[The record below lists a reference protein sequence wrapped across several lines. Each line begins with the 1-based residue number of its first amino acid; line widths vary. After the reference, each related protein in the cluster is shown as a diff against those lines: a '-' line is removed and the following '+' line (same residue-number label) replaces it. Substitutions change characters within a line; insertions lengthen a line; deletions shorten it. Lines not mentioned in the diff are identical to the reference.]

1 MTRSTCDAS
10 NVDIGGSAVDGN
22 TVITYI
28 CITILPDLSALF
40 IIIFF
45 FFLKKERWTWNKFTT
60 FNGGVKNV
68 NLGGGRDVNSIGI
81 RAVLRWIYMN
91 IRDGYAIAG
100 IYWDMT
106 FWAVNNSYPLH
117 LKIITVVKVYSL
129 QLHIH
134 NKRIFVSET
143 LVRLIN
149 TDNIHVSFPQGG
161 GCIS

>member
-1 MTRSTCDAS
+1 MLILEDPPLMATQSSPVYMYHNFTWLIS
-10 NVDIGGSAVDGN
+10 F
-22 TVITYI
+22 I
-28 CITILPDLSALF
+28 CHNLF
-40 IIIFF
+40 FIF
-45 FFLKKERWTWNKFTT
+45 KKERWTWNKFTT
-60 FNGGVKNV
+60 FNGGVQNV

-117 LKIITVVKVYSL
+117 LKIITVVKGYSL
-129 QLHIH
+129 QLHMR
-134 NKRIFVSET
+134 NKRILVSET
-143 LVRLIN
+143 LVHLIN
-149 TDNIHVSFPQGG
+149 TDNIHVSFLQGR